1 MQRLFDNYHSIRYN
15 DSEVLIMARKKEV
28 KSIVPDDLF
37 DEAKVSLFGNYRIIG
52 DIELVAINI
61 YEKVKMTLYFNHLNK
76 KFFLVKLFQSGK
88 YHIDFFNYKTFN
100 LNDLSELDSIPN
112 QQLSRLTKEDTDSGL
127 LYFNNYDNMFNV
139 LKNGYILRL
148 RKI

>member
-1 MQRLFDNYHSIRYN
+1 
-15 DSEVLIMARKKEV
+15 MARKKEV